1 MGVAPTLD
9 RHWGKFMRAVLYWA
23 VLVALSDKAGA
34 EDKGPAPIDGKLVVG
49 RWKYKGADDDALVFE
64 FTKAGMLVARDAD
77 STVVSVP
84 TSYTVAGRTVALTRK
99 GGDQE
104 KTEILRISALT
115 ATEMVFSVGPGRE
128 KTFVRIKDK

>member
-1 MGVAPTLD
+1 M
-9 RHWGKFMRAVLYWA
+9 
-23 VLVALSDKAGA
+23 LVAFDAAAGA

-49 RWKYKGADDDALVFE
+49 RWKYKGADDDLVFE
-64 FTKAGMLVARDAD
+64 FTKDGMFVARDAD
-77 STVVSVP
+77 SKVVSVP

-115 ATEMVFSVGPGRE
+115 ATEMVFSGGSGRE